1 VFAAYVQDGPLVRAV
16 HRAKFGSDLAPCRAM
31 GRLLAEALGPRLE
44 DVDVVV
50 PVALH
55 RARLVERGFNQAAE
69 IAKAL
74 RKPVAYDA
82 LTRVKR
88 TRAQATLSREDRRDN
103 VRDAFVLARPRAIEG
118 KRALLVDDVV
128 TTGATMEAARV
139 ALEAGAPRSI
149 LCAAVARAVLWAD
162 RR

>member
-1 VFAAYVQDGPLVRAV
+1 
-16 HRAKFGSDLAPCRAM
+16 
-31 GRLLAEALGPRLE
+31 
-44 DVDVVV
+44 
-50 PVALH
+50 
-55 RARLVERGFNQAAE
+55 
-69 IAKAL
+69 
-74 RKPVAYDA
+74 
-82 LTRVKR
+82 VKR

-103 VRDAFVLARPRAIEG
+103 VRDAFVLARPSAIEA